1 MIRINL
7 LGRPR
12 PNVKRRVAIAGTLQ
26 LLLFAVP
33 ILLAVGVLVVQY
45 VFIKG
50 DINEL
55 QVKIEQKESEKR
67 TMAQLEKEIKEYEE
81 EQRRLQ
87 GRLDVIEGLKRN
99 QAGPVRLL
107 EAVGNTVSLTETLWL
122 TSMEEQA
129 DTIQFKGL
137 AGSVEAVAN
146 FITNLNRS
154 GYFQNV
160 EIKESVQKEKE
171 GVVNFEFTL
180 TAKFVLPAP
189 PAAPPAAGGGEGGAI
204 GARFREV
211 PWDFQL
217 GLFF

>member
-12 PNVKRRVAIAGTLQ
+12 PKVKRRVAIAGTLQ

-33 ILLAVGVLVVQY
+33 VLLAVGVLVVQY

-87 GRLDVIEGLKRN
+87 GRLDVIENLKRN

-122 TSMEEQA
+122 TNMDEQA
-129 DTIQFKGL
+129 DNTIQFKGV
-137 AGSVEAVAN
+137 AASVDAVAN

-160 EIKESVQKEKE
+160 EIKESIQKEKE
-171 GVVNFEFTL
+171 GMANFEFTL

-189 PAAPPAAGGGEGGAI
+189 PAAPPAAGGGM
-204 GARFREV
+204 
-211 PWDFQL
+211 
-217 GLFF
+217 

>member
-12 PNVKRRVAIAGTLQ
+12 PKVKRRVAIAGTLQ

-33 ILLAVGVLVVQY
+33 VLLAVGVLVVQY

-189 PAAPPAAGGGEGGAI
+189 PAAPPAAGGGM
-204 GARFREV
+204 
-211 PWDFQL
+211 
-217 GLFF
+217 

>member
-12 PNVKRRVAIAGTLQ
+12 PKVKRRVAIAGTLQ
-26 LLLFAVP
+26 LVLFLVP
-33 ILLAVGVLVVQY
+33 VVVAVGVLVVQY
-45 VFIKG
+45 VFIQG
-50 DINEL
+50 DIRSL
-55 QVKIEQKESEKR
+55 QQQIEQKESEKR

-87 GRLDVIEGLKRN
+87 GRLDVIENLKRN

-122 TSMEEQA
+122 TNLDEQA
-129 DTIQFKGL
+129 DSTIQFKGI
-137 AGSVEAVAN
+137 AASVDAVAN

-154 GYFQNV
+154 GFFQNV
-160 EIKESVQKEKE
+160 EIKESVQKEKD
-171 GVVNFEFTL
+171 GMVNFEFTL

-189 PAAPPAAGGGEGGAI
+189 PAAPPAAGGGM
-204 GARFREV
+204 
-211 PWDFQL
+211 
-217 GLFF
+217 

>member
-12 PNVKRRVAIAGTLQ
+12 PKVKRRVAIAGTLQ

-33 ILLAVGVLVVQY
+33 VLLAVGVLVVQY

-171 GVVNFEFTL
+171 GVVDFEFTL

-189 PAAPPAAGGGEGGAI
+189 PAAPPAAGGM
-204 GARFREV
+204 
-211 PWDFQL
+211 
-217 GLFF
+217 

>member
-12 PNVKRRVAIAGTLQ
+12 PKVKRRVAIAGTLQ
-26 LLLFAVP
+26 LVLFAVP
-33 ILLAVGVLVVQY
+33 VLVAVLVLVVQLT
-45 VFIKG
+45 FIKG
-50 DINEL
+50 DIKKL
-55 QVKIEQKESEKR
+55 QADIEQKESEKR
-67 TMAQLEKEIKEYEE
+67 TMAQLEKEIKEYED

-87 GRLDVIEGLKRN
+87 GRLDVIENLKRN

-160 EIKESVQKEKE
+160 EIKESVQKQKE

-189 PAAPPAAGGGEGGAI
+189 PAAPPAAGGGM
-204 GARFREV
+204 
-211 PWDFQL
+211 
-217 GLFF
+217 

>member
-12 PNVKRRVAIAGTLQ
+12 PKVKRRVAIAGTLQ
-26 LLLFAVP
+26 LVLFAVP
-33 ILLAVGVLVVQY
+33 VLVAVAVLVVQY

-50 DINEL
+50 DINAL
-55 QVKIEQKESEKR
+55 QQQIEQKESEKR

-87 GRLDVIEGLKRN
+87 GRLDVIENLKRN

-122 TSMEEQA
+122 TNMDEQA
-129 DTIQFKGL
+129 DNTIQFKGV
-137 AGSVEAVAN
+137 AASVDAVAN

-160 EIKESVQKEKE
+160 EIKESIQKEKE
-171 GVVNFEFTL
+171 GMANFEFTL

-189 PAAPPAAGGGEGGAI
+189 PAAPPAPGGGM
-204 GARFREV
+204 
-211 PWDFQL
+211 
-217 GLFF
+217 

>member
-12 PNVKRRVAIAGTLQ
+12 PKVKRRVAIAGTLQ
-26 LLLFAVP
+26 LVLFAVP
-33 ILLAVGVLVVQY
+33 VLVAVGVLVVQF

-50 DINEL
+50 DIGAL
-55 QVKIEQKESEKR
+55 QQQIEQKESEKR

-87 GRLDVIEGLKRN
+87 GRLDVIENLKRN

-122 TSMEEQA
+122 TNMDEQA
-129 DTIQFKGL
+129 DNTIQFKGV
-137 AGSVEAVAN
+137 AASVDAVAN

-160 EIKESVQKEKE
+160 EIKESIQKEKE
-171 GVVNFEFTL
+171 GMANFEFTL

-189 PAAPPAAGGGEGGAI
+189 PAAPPAAGGGM
-204 GARFREV
+204 
-211 PWDFQL
+211 
-217 GLFF
+217 

>member
-12 PNVKRRVAIAGTLQ
+12 PKVKRRVAIAGTLQ
-26 LLLFAVP
+26 LVLFAVP
-33 ILLAVGVLVVQY
+33 VLVAVAVLVVQY

-50 DINEL
+50 DINAL
-55 QVKIEQKESEKR
+55 QQQIEQKESEKR

-87 GRLDVIEGLKRN
+87 GRLDVIENLKRN

-122 TSMEEQA
+122 TNMDEQA
-129 DTIQFKGL
+129 DNTIQFKGV
-137 AGSVEAVAN
+137 AASVDAVAN

-160 EIKESVQKEKE
+160 EIKESIQKEKE
-171 GVVNFEFTL
+171 GMANFEFTL

-189 PAAPPAAGGGEGGAI
+189 PAAPPAAGGGM
-204 GARFREV
+204 
-211 PWDFQL
+211 
-217 GLFF
+217 

>member
-12 PNVKRRVAIAGTLQ
+12 PKVKRRVAIAGTLQ

-33 ILLAVGVLVVQY
+33 VLLAVGVLVVQY

-107 EAVGNTVSLTETLWL
+107 EAVGNTGSPPETLWL
-122 TSMEEQA
+122 TSRGEQGGG
-129 DTIQFKGL
+129 TEG
-137 AGSVEAVAN
+137 ER
-146 FITNLNRS
+146 RS
-154 GYFQNV
+154 GQLRFSPHGQIRFPAPAGGPARGGGDVGGSYGAALPRV
-160 EIKESVQKEKE
+160 A
-171 GVVNFEFTL
+171 L
-180 TAKFVLPAP
+180 VLPAGLVCP
-189 PAAPPAAGGGEGGAI
+189 GGGRRLCAG
-204 GARFREV
+204 R
-211 PWDFQL
+211 DD
-217 GLFF
+217 

>member
-12 PNVKRRVAIAGTLQ
+12 PKVKRRVAIAGTLQ
-26 LLLFAVP
+26 LVLFAVP
-33 ILLAVGVLVVQY
+33 VLVAVAVLVVQY

-50 DINEL
+50 DINAL
-55 QVKIEQKESEKR
+55 QQQIEQKESEKR

-87 GRLDVIEGLKRN
+87 GRLDVIENLKRN

-171 GVVNFEFTL
+171 GVANFEFPL
-180 TAKFVLPAP
+180 PANFVLPPP
-189 PAAPPAAGGGEGGAI
+189 PAKRIWP
-204 GARFREV
+204 
-211 PWDFQL
+211 
-217 GLFF
+217 

>member
-12 PNVKRRVAIAGTLQ
+12 PKVKRRVAIAGTLQ

-33 ILLAVGVLVVQY
+33 VLLAVGVLVVQY

-189 PAAPPAAGGGEGGAI
+189 PAAPPVAGGM
-204 GARFREV
+204 
-211 PWDFQL
+211 
-217 GLFF
+217 

>member
-12 PNVKRRVAIAGTLQ
+12 PKVKRRVAIAGTLQ
-26 LLLFAVP
+26 LVLFAVP
-33 ILLAVGVLVVQY
+33 VLVAVAVLVVQY

-50 DINEL
+50 DINAL
-55 QVKIEQKESEKR
+55 QQQIEQKESEKR

-189 PAAPPAAGGGEGGAI
+189 PAAPPAAGGM
-204 GARFREV
+204 
-211 PWDFQL
+211 
-217 GLFF
+217 

>member
-12 PNVKRRVAIAGTLQ
+12 PKVKRRVALAGTLQ
-26 LLLFAVP
+26 LVLFIVP
-33 ILLAVGVLVVQY
+33 VLVAVVVLVLQLIL
-45 VFIKG
+45 IKS
-50 DINEL
+50 DISKL
-55 QVKIEQKESEKR
+55 QADIEQKESEKR

-87 GRLDVIEGLKRN
+87 GRLDVIENLKRN

-122 TSMEEQA
+122 TNMDEQA
-129 DTIQFKGL
+129 DSTIQFKGV
-137 AGSVEAVAN
+137 AGSVDAVAN

-160 EIKESVQKEKE
+160 EIKESVQKDSKE
-171 GVVNFEFTL
+171 GLANFEFTL

-189 PAAPPAAGGGEGGAI
+189 PAAPPAAGGGM
-204 GARFREV
+204 
-211 PWDFQL
+211 
-217 GLFF
+217 

>member
-12 PNVKRRVAIAGTLQ
+12 PKVKRRVAIAGTLQ

-33 ILLAVGVLVVQY
+33 VLLAVGVLVVQY

-154 GYFQNV
+154 GYFQDV

-189 PAAPPAAGGGEGGAI
+189 PAAPPAAGGM
-204 GARFREV
+204 
-211 PWDFQL
+211 
-217 GLFF
+217 

>member
-12 PNVKRRVAIAGTLQ
+12 PKVKRRVAIAGTLQ

-33 ILLAVGVLVVQY
+33 VLLAVGVLVVQY

-189 PAAPPAAGGGEGGAI
+189 PAAPPAAGGM
-204 GARFREV
+204 
-211 PWDFQL
+211 
-217 GLFF
+217 

>member
-12 PNVKRRVAIAGTLQ
+12 PKVKRRVALAGTLQ
-26 LLLFAVP
+26 LVLFVVP
-33 ILLAVGVLVVQY
+33 VLVAVVVLVLQLIL
-45 VFIKG
+45 IKS
-50 DINEL
+50 DISDL
-55 QVKIEQKESEKR
+55 QAKIAEKESEKR

-87 GRLDVIEGLKRN
+87 GRLDVIENLKRN

-122 TSMEEQA
+122 TNMDEQA
-129 DTIQFKGL
+129 DSTIQFKGV
-137 AGSVEAVAN
+137 AASVDAVAN

-160 EIKESVQKEKE
+160 EMKESVQKEKE
-171 GVVNFEFTL
+171 GLVNFEFTL
-180 TAKFVLPAP
+180 TARFMLPAP
-189 PAAPPAAGGGEGGAI
+189 PAVPPAAGGGM
-204 GARFREV
+204 
-211 PWDFQL
+211 
-217 GLFF
+217 

>member
-12 PNVKRRVAIAGTLQ
+12 PKVKRRVAIAGTLQ
-26 LLLFAVP
+26 LVLFAVP
-33 ILLAVGVLVVQY
+33 VLVAVGVLVVQY
-45 VFIKG
+45 TFIKG
-50 DINEL
+50 DIKKL
-55 QVKIEQKESEKR
+55 QADIEQKESEKR
-67 TMAQLEKEIKEYEE
+67 TMAQLEKEIKEYED

-87 GRLDVIEGLKRN
+87 GRLDVIENLKRN

-171 GVVNFEFTL
+171 GVANFEFTL

-189 PAAPPAAGGGEGGAI
+189 PAAPPAAAGGM
-204 GARFREV
+204 
-211 PWDFQL
+211 
-217 GLFF
+217 

>member
-12 PNVKRRVAIAGTLQ
+12 PKVKRRVAIAGTLQ
-26 LLLFAVP
+26 LVLFAVP
-33 ILLAVGVLVVQY
+33 VLVAVGVLVLQY
-45 VFIKG
+45 TFIKG
-50 DINEL
+50 DINKL
-55 QVKIEQKESEKR
+55 QADIEQKESEKR
-67 TMAQLEKEIKEYEE
+67 TMAQLEKEIKEYED

-87 GRLDVIEGLKRN
+87 GRLDVIENLKRN

-171 GVVNFEFTL
+171 GVSNFEFTL

-189 PAAPPAAGGGEGGAI
+189 PAAPPAAGGGM
-204 GARFREV
+204 
-211 PWDFQL
+211 
-217 GLFF
+217 

>member
-12 PNVKRRVAIAGTLQ
+12 PKVKRRVAIAGTLQ
-26 LLLFAVP
+26 LVLFAVP
-33 ILLAVGVLVVQY
+33 VLVAVGVLVLQY
-45 VFIKG
+45 TFIKS
-50 DINEL
+50 DINKL
-55 QVKIEQKESEKR
+55 QADIQVQETKKR
-67 TMAQLEKEIKEYEE
+67 TMAQLEKEIKEYED

-87 GRLDVIEGLKRN
+87 GRLDVIENLKRN

-160 EIKESVQKEKE
+160 EIKESVQKAKE
-171 GVVNFEFTL
+171 GVTNFEFTL

-189 PAAPPAAGGGEGGAI
+189 PAAPPAAGGGM
-204 GARFREV
+204 
-211 PWDFQL
+211 
-217 GLFF
+217 

>member
-12 PNVKRRVAIAGTLQ
+12 PKVKRRVALAGTLQ
-26 LLLFAVP
+26 LVLFVVP
-33 ILLAVGVLVVQY
+33 VLVAVVVLVLQL
-45 VFIKG
+45 VLIKS
-50 DINEL
+50 DIAKL
-55 QVKIEQKESEKR
+55 QTDIEQKESEKR

-87 GRLDVIEGLKRN
+87 GRLDVIENLKRN

-122 TSMEEQA
+122 TNMDEQA
-129 DTIQFKGL
+129 DSTIQFKGV
-137 AGSVEAVAN
+137 AASVDAVAN

-160 EIKESVQKEKE
+160 EMKESVQKEKE
-171 GVVNFEFTL
+171 GLVNFEFTL
-180 TAKFVLPAP
+180 TARFVLPAP
-189 PAAPPAAGGGEGGAI
+189 PAAPPAAGGGM
-204 GARFREV
+204 
-211 PWDFQL
+211 
-217 GLFF
+217 